1 MRSGIFGCA
10 LLLLAAVGAG
20 ASRLVLPGS
29 TLSTAGAA
37 AQSPAV
43 AVEHSN
49 NRPLIGILA
58 QACHNCP
65 GRSVFLLGRII
76 SRCWGKVGL
85 IWCA

>member
-1 MRSGIFGCA
+1 MRSGNFGCA
-10 LLLLAAVGAG
+10 LLLLAAVGTG

-29 TLSTAGAA
+29 TLSAAGAA

-43 AVEHSN
+43 SVEHSN

-65 GRSVFLLGRII
+65 GRCAFLLVKEG
-76 SRCWGKVGL
+76 
-85 IWCA
+85 

>member
-1 MRSGIFGCA
+1 MKSGTFGCA
-10 LLLLAAVGAG
+10 LLLLAAAGAG
-20 ASRLVLPGS
+20 ATRLVLPGS
-29 TLSTAGAA
+29 TRSAGGAA

-65 GRSVFLLGRII
+65 GRCVFLLVKGDQQR
-76 SRCWGKVGL
+76 
-85 IWCA
+85 